1 MKRQG
6 FQFKQFFIEHQDC
19 AMKVGTDSIMLGS
32 WVKVCD
38 LANASGVQKCLDI
51 GTGSGL
57 LAVMLAQKSNEQTH
71 ISGIDIDKDAI
82 GQAKRNMACS
92 PWSHRLDAQQASV
105 QSFTQNSDNQKFALI
120 ISNPPYFNSPI
131 LTDEKH
137 AQKRVTARQTSELTH
152 QTLLNNVVQLLAP
165 SGVFYCVLPSDVSQ
179 AFIDFAD
186 SLGLSLIKQLTVFSK
201 PNTSALREL
210 LAFRI
215 NDPSCVR
222 DTLSRAPIN
231 REPPTHGTLTIYT
244 QSHQY
249 SDQYIALCKDYY
261 LKF

>member
-32 WVKVCD
+32 WVTGGD
-38 LANASGVQKCLDI
+38 LINASETQRFLDI

-57 LAVMLAQKSNEQTH
+57 LAIMLAQKSSEQTH

-82 GQAKRNMACS
+82 GQATRNMANS

-105 QSFTQNSDNQKFALI
+105 QSFTQNCDNPKFALI

-131 LTDEKH
+131 LTHEKQ
-137 AQKRVTARQTSELTH
+137 AQKRVAARQTSELTH
-152 QTLLNNVVQLLAP
+152 HTLLNNVVRLLAP

-179 AFIDFAD
+179 AFIELAD
-186 SLGLSLIKQLTVFSK
+186 PLGLSLIKQLTVFSK
-201 PNTSALREL
+201 PDTNALREL
-210 LAFRI
+210 LAFRF
-215 NDPSCVR
+215 NDPSCIR
-222 DTLSRAPIN
+222 DTISRALTSP
-231 REPPTHGTLTIYT
+231 EPPTRDTLTIYT

-249 SDQYIALCKDYY
+249 SDQYKALCKDYY
-261 LKF
+261 LNF